1 MSRDVSTSSSNVPSS
16 TRDVSRSSSNASSS
30 PFGASFSDS
39 NVNVVMTSDEIAEFK
54 EMKRKKMR
62 EAAEAQDAAEL
73 LESAQRLQIA
83 QDQFKKRTEHR
94 VKVEAFQA
102 DPLPGLDDEKK
113 ELVFEFFAQIELQE
127 KNIADALK
135 KLGYEKGGHYDW
147 RWGGAKKPTT
157 PFELFALQVSVQNAL
172 ICSAAMDLFSKCN
185 LTNDRTVEMNEE
197 YQQRVTKRKLD
208 SVHLLIR
215 FVCDFDVRAWKM
227 VSRLGSRNHVA
238 APPRM
243 VSVLLLVALV
253 TSRVFHAAQAVAALL
268 FFATLCGTMKLR
280 E

>member
-1 MSRDVSTSSSNVPSS
+1 MSSRFHSTNQGMAAIKEFFLPTSKKTTSLSRDVSSSSRDLSNSSSNLPNMSRDVSNSSSNVPNMSRDVSNSSSNVPSS

-30 PFGASFSDS
+30 SFGASFSDS
-39 NVNVVMTSDEIAEFK
+39 NVDVAMTPDEIAEFK

-62 EAAEAQDAAEL
+62 EVAEAQDAAEL

-147 RWGGAKKPTT
+147 RWGGAKKATT

-172 ICSAAMDLFSKCN
+172 ICSAAMDLLSKCN
-185 LTNDRTVEMNEE
+185 LTNDRTVEMN
-197 YQQRVTKRKLD
+197 
-208 SVHLLIR
+208 
-215 FVCDFDVRAWKM
+215 
-227 VSRLGSRNHVA
+227 
-238 APPRM
+238 
-243 VSVLLLVALV
+243 
-253 TSRVFHAAQAVAALL
+253 
-268 FFATLCGTMKLR
+268 
-280 E
+280 